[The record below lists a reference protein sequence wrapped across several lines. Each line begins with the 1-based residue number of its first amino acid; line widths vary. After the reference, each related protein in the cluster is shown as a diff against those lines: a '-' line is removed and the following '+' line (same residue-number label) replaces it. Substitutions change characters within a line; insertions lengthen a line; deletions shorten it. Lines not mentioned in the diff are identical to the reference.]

1 MKPLLALVSIVVL
14 AFGLYVTL
22 FSASSMETIP
32 EETVTVTPS
41 PAGSEG
47 PAQGAGE
54 SDLADVGS
62 NGGREIGD
70 VGTVTSGMGEGDLA
84 DVALGT
90 GILRGSVVTGE
101 GQGVAGARVTLTRY
115 GTESFFL
122 GDVDRSKDAE
132 TLTGPDGSFEFN
144 GVPEFGSYALIA
156 SMEGFTR
163 TEIPS
168 IVVQDG
174 QVTEVPPITLG
185 TGVVVRGR
193 VTDSGGNAVPGA
205 KLVLSQNVFNVR
217 SAEADVRDGESA
229 EAESDENGLYRFTNV
244 APRANYAMRVSA
256 DGYGSITELAIAVLE
271 DEDTEKDFVL
281 EVASLI
287 AGTVRA
293 SDTGEPIA
301 GVAIE
306 AYSINNVKARSATST
321 RTNEAGDFE
330 IADINPGPYQLV
342 ARHPR
347 YKAEA
352 RTRVDSGE
360 MDVSIM
366 LEPLPVVTGQ
376 VVDLST
382 GRPLKNFEAQLRQS
396 IANSEGLSSAVAG
409 TRARFEDPEGR
420 FEIMVPKA
428 GEYMVEAM
436 ANGFAETSS
445 DRFSVQI
452 GNSASGIV
460 VRMTRG
466 GTLVGK
472 VTGDGGQP
480 LEGAVIETHDK
491 EWSDDLF
498 WQSLGAAAPGK
509 ASETTARTAADGSFK
524 LDALTPANYQLVVK
538 HRDHATKYVRD
549 IVLAEGQEF
558 SVPTIQLE
566 KGAVVTGMV
575 LGPGGSPMAGAVVKM
590 FPTSAG
596 GGQHSASTNGQGEYT
611 LRNVRGGSY
620 KIHATRARR
629 GGESP
634 FQENSDLKRTQR
646 TIAVQNGQNLSGVDF
661 RLSDR

>member
-1 MKPLLALVSIVVL
+1 MKSLLALLALAALGVVG
-14 AFGLYVTL
+14 FL
-22 FSASSMETIP
+22 FLTTATSTEREENPSNTVVQSASGDEG
-32 EETVTVTPS
+32 EA
-41 PAGSEG
+41 PAAS
-47 PAQGAGE
+47 AN
-54 SDLADVGS
+54 DLADVGTT
-62 NGGREIGD
+62 GGREVGD
-70 VGTVTSGMGEGDLA
+70 VGTVSSTMGEADLA

-90 GILRGSVVTGE
+90 GILRGSVVTAD
-101 GQGVAGARVTLTRY
+101 GQGVAGARIKLTRF
-115 GTESFFL
+115 GSESFFL
-122 GDVDRSKDAE
+122 GDVDPSTDAE
-132 TLTGPDGSFEFN
+132 TLSGPDGSFEFT
-144 GVPEFGSYALIA
+144 GVPEYGGYALIA

-168 IVVQDG
+168 VVVQDG

-185 TGVVVRGR
+185 SGVVVRGR
-193 VTDSGGNAVPGA
+193 VTDTGGNAVPGA
-205 KLVLSQNVFNVR
+205 RLILSQSVFNVR
-217 SAEADVRDGESA
+217 AAQESARNGDDA
-229 EAESDENGLYRFTNV
+229 EAETDENGAYTFNNV

-256 DGYGSITELAIAVLE
+256 EGYGSITELNVAVLE
-271 DEDTEKDFVL
+271 DGDTEKDFVL

-287 AGTVRA
+287 AGAVRA
-293 SDTGEPIA
+293 SDTGEAIA
-301 GVAIE
+301 GVTIE
-306 AYSINNVKARSATST
+306 AYSINNVKTRSATVTKTS
-321 RTNEAGDFE
+321 EAGEFE

-360 MDVSIM
+360 MDVTIV
-366 LEPLPVVTGQ
+366 LEPLPMVTGQ

-382 GRPLKNFEAQLRQS
+382 GKPITNFDAQLRQT
-396 IANSEGLSSAVAG
+396 IVNSDDLSSAVAG
-409 TRARFEDPEGR
+409 TRASFSDPEGR

-436 ANGFAETSS
+436 AKGFAETSS
-445 DRFSVQI
+445 DRFSVQL
-452 GNSASGIV
+452 GSNASGVV

-466 GTLVGK
+466 GAIVGK
-472 VTGDGGQP
+472 VIGSDGQP
-480 LEGAVIETHDK
+480 LSGAVIESHDK

-509 ASETTARTAADGSFK
+509 ATETTARTGADGSFE
-524 LDALTPANYQLVVK
+524 LSALTPANYQLVVR

-549 IVLAEGQEF
+549 LIVAEGQEF
-558 SVPTIQLE
+558 AAPTIKLE
-566 KGAVVTGMV
+566 RGAVVSGMV
-575 LGPGGSPMAGAVVKM
+575 LGPGGSPMAGAIVKM

-596 GGQHSASTNGQGEYT
+596 GGQHSASTNPQGEFT

-620 KIHATRARR
+620 RIHATRARV

-646 TIAVQNGQNLSGVDF
+646 TIAVQNGQDLSGVDF